1 MVAASVVA
9 KGADLIAK
17 QIREIAKKSD
27 VPMMRDVLLARALY
41 EIDLETEIPEEL
53 YETVAEVL
61 RWVYTL
67 KEDSAVSQ

>member
-1 MVAASVVA
+1 MGAPTVVA